1 MNAIT
6 GKKMTT
12 NLEVQGRLTDDT
24 GKNFVIRLQLIVES
38 ISGSDER
45 FVSECK
51 IASNMVPDGIYAAEY
66 FYFKEHRF
74 RCRVKSGI
82 LCRPNS
88 SGATNPAKHQARAL
102 YRVQK
107 GSTSVSRTLF
117 EGARL
122 LTNSKSRA
130 STVRHK

>member
-6 GKKMTT
+6 GKKITT

-24 GKNFVIRLQLIVES
+24 GKNFVIRLQLIVKS

-45 FVSECK
+45 FVSECR
-51 IASNMVPDGIYAAEY
+51 IASNMVPEGIYVAEY

-82 LCRPNS
+82 LWPPNS
-88 SGATNPAKHQARAL
+88 SGATNAEEHQARAL
-102 YRVQK
+102 HRV
-107 GSTSVSRTLF
+107 
-117 EGARL
+117 
-122 LTNSKSRA
+122 
-130 STVRHK
+130 